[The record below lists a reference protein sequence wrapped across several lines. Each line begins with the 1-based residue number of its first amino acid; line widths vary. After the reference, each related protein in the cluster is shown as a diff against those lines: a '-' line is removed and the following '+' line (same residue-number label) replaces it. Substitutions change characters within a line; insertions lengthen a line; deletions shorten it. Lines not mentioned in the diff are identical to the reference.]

1 MERVHLW
8 VGDSGGLSD
17 LDVEVLYVG
26 GLLAY
31 EDVVARR
38 RRLRGGLRRLGEVG
52 EVCIRGPQVM
62 KGYWRRDDATA
73 DTLKDGRLHTADVGY
88 TDEQGYTF
96 IVDRLKDMILVNGY
110 NVYPRNIEEAIYLHP
125 AVEECVVAGIPDP
138 KRGEVPKAWIKL
150 KDGSSLDYDGLKAFL
165 GDKLSPIELP
175 RKVEF
180 RNEPLPKTLIGKL
193 SRKDLVEQE
202 ARQ

>member
-1 MERVHLW
+1 M
-8 VGDSGGLSD
+8 
-17 LDVEVLYVG
+17 
-26 GLLAY
+26 
-31 EDVVARR
+31 
-38 RRLRGGLRRLGEVG
+38 
-52 EVCIRGPQVM
+52 
-62 KGYWRRDDATA
+62 
-73 DTLKDGRLHTADVGY
+73 
-88 TDEQGYTF
+88 
-96 IVDRLKDMILVNGY
+96 
-110 NVYPRNIEEAIYLHP
+110 
-125 AVEECVVAGIPDP
+125 EECVVAGIPDP